1 MEGVRIVE
9 VRSGDGKRRGAG
21 RTDAVWDD
29 GREREKKGGTGMGN
43 AVVEWDE
50 GRREGE

>member
-1 MEGVRIVE
+1 MGRGGELVGRMRCGMMEKE
-9 VRSGDGKRRGAG
+9 
-21 RTDAVWDD
+21 
-29 GREREKKGGTGMGN
+29 REREGGTGMGN

>member
-29 GREREKKGGTGMGN
+29 GREREKKGGTGMWN